1 MEGFGVDEE
10 AIDSGRGEKEGE
22 RMVKGETG
30 RGEGCIL
37 CDFDDSDISN
47 DLVKNDA
54 CDWKNSIPFIF
65 SKGIRGA
72 D

>member
-1 MEGFGVDEE
+1 
-10 AIDSGRGEKEGE
+10 
-22 RMVKGETG
+22 MVKGETG
-30 RGEGCIL
+30 RGEGWIL